1 MAFTKYRKENMPDII
16 ETNPKVLGGQPVIRG
31 TRVPVS
37 RIMALIALNYS
48 LKDLKHEIPHLDKLT
63 KKDVVSILDFY
74 KHQIS
79 I

>member
-1 MAFTKYRKENMPDII
+1 MPEII
-16 ETNPKVLGGQPVIRG
+16 ESKPNVLGGQPVIKG

-37 RIMALIALNYS
+37 RVMALIALNYS
-48 LKDLKHEIPHLDKLT
+48 LKDLKKEIPHLDQLT
-63 KKDVVSILDFY
+63 KRDLVTILDFY